1 MARIFFSQ
9 VGSLWQSISQAD
21 PVSIARVEAAA
32 AGSLYRHESIAKL
45 QWAFSSLGRV
55 NELCML

>member
-9 VGSLWQSISQAD
+9 FWSFWQSISQAD
-21 PVSIARVEAAA
+21 PVLIAGVEAAA

-45 QWAFSSLGRV
+45 QWDFSNSALVG
-55 NELCML
+55 

>member
-21 PVSIARVEAAA
+21 PVSIARVDAAA
-32 AGSLYRHESIAKL
+32 AGSFTDTKV
-45 QWAFSSLGRV
+45 SLSCNGISPALV
-55 NELCML
+55 G